1 MKLGIFE
8 WMLPGYCQQILAKGV
23 DFTLVWYI
31 YKVLLK
37 MTYTYRRNMST
48 ILGDN
53 ISLYKI
59 QMPLDINL

>member
-1 MKLGIFE
+1 MKLGTFE
-8 WMLPGYCQQILAKGV
+8 WMLPGYFQQILAKCV
-23 DFTLVWYI
+23 DFTMVWYF

-37 MTYTYRRNMST
+37 MTYTYRRN
-48 ILGDN
+48 ILGNN